1 MKHATAIGLLG
12 VALAACHQPVSP
24 EVLHQWQSQTLYT
37 CCNIHYEKN
46 DVSDAN
52 YTVGSTLPFG
62 SQATV
67 EKVTSDTLT
76 FRAGGTEL
84 TLGHSYGREQESS
97 QQYFTKILV
106 TADPRATFAS
116 WPKDVQSAISESRVE
131 VGMTK
136 PQVIMSLGYP
146 PTHRT
151 ASTDLNTWVYWYNRW
166 VTYEVI
172 FGDNGKVANPV
183 GNAPTHNQPIA
194 APTPAP
200 APAHPAKRGKKK

>member
-1 MKHATAIGLLG
+1 MKHALAIGLLG

-24 EVLHQWQSQTLYT
+24 EVLHQWQSQSLYT

-46 DVSDAN
+46 EVVDAN
-52 YTVGSTLPFG
+52 YYIGSTLPFG
-62 SQATV
+62 SQVTV

-76 FRAGGTEL
+76 FRAGATEL
-84 TLGHSYGREQESS
+84 TLVHSYGRDQESA
-97 QQYFTKILV
+97 QQYFQKIFI
-106 TADPRATFAS
+106 TSDPHVAFAS
-116 WPKDVQSAISESRVE
+116 WPKDVQSAISDSRVE
-131 VGMTK
+131 IGMTK

-166 VTYEVI
+166 VTYQVQ
-172 FGDNGKVANPV
+172 FGDDGKVSNLV
-183 GNAPTHNQPIA
+183 GNAPTRNQPIA

-200 APAHPAKRGKKK
+200 AAHPAKRGKKK